1 MKRFFLVGFGV
12 LMALDTM
19 AQICFKLA
27 ANHAAPVE
35 FTGAWLV
42 RILLHPWIYIA
53 IIGYI
58 GTFFTWVTLLKKL
71 SIGASFAASHVEV
84 VSVTL
89 VSIWIFPD
97 EHFTLPKIIG
107 ATLILIGI
115 VCLAIA
121 EEKLAQTKTV

>member
-27 ANHAAPVE
+27 ANHAEPLE
-35 FTGAWLV
+35 FTGAWLL
-42 RILLHPWIYIA
+42 RILVHPWIYIA
-53 IIGYI
+53 VIGYI

-89 VSIWIFPD
+89 VSIWVFD
-97 EHFTLPKIIG
+97 EPLTLPKIAG

-121 EEKLAQTKTV
+121 EEQLAKTKTA